1 MPGTTEPRPKPP
13 LIARAIW
20 KIPLIAGPR
29 LATATASQL
38 EKQQERTRA
47 RAGRTGPSTHQRVI
61 DGPGG
66 AIGLR
71 IHTPRTEAP
80 GKRAVIVHFHG
91 GGWVSG
97 SPREADFI
105 CSTVAKGTGAIV
117 VSVDYRLAPR
127 NPYPAGLDDCY
138 AALVWVDGH
147 AAELGGDPARLG
159 LLGESAGGNLAAA
172 VSLLARD
179 RGGPTIRHQGLLYP
193 ATDASMTAPS
203 HRTNANAPWLT
214 AAGVRNAYHHYLPP
228 EANPLEP
235 GISPLHAAHHA
246 SLPPTTIVVAGH
258 DPLHDEGVM
267 YAERLRKAGVP
278 VDLFDYPRMVHG
290 FANVPHLFG
299 ETAAALGEVVTAQR
313 RCLGSTWP
321 ADH

>member
-1 MPGTTEPRPKPP
+1 MSGTTPPRPKPP

-29 LATATASQL
+29 LATATAAQL

-47 RAGRTGPSTHQRVI
+47 RADRLGPSTHQRVI
-61 DGPGG
+61 DGPAGD
-66 AIGLR
+66 ITLR
-71 IHTPRTEAP
+71 IHTTSAEALA
-80 GKRAVIVHFHG
+80 KRAVIVHFHG

-105 CSTVAKGTGAIV
+105 CSTVAEGTGAIV

-127 NPYPAGLDDCY
+127 NRYPAGLDDCY
-138 AALVWVDGH
+138 AALVWVTEH
-147 AAELGGDPARLG
+147 AAELGGDATRLG

-214 AAGVRNAYHHYLPP
+214 AAGVRNAYHHYLP
-228 EANPLEP
+228 EDANPWNR
-235 GISPLHAAHHA
+235 GSPLCTQQITRA
-246 SLPPTTIVVAGH
+246 S
-258 DPLHDEGVM
+258 
-267 YAERLRKAGVP
+267 R
-278 VDLFDYPRMVHG
+278 PR
-290 FANVPHLFG
+290 
-299 ETAAALGEVVTAQR
+299 R
-313 RCLGSTWP
+313 SSWP
-321 ADH
+321 AMIRSTTRATCTPSACGRPTSPWTCSTTPAWCTVSRTSPICSAKQPPPWARS

>member
-1 MPGTTEPRPKPP
+1 MSGTTPPRPKPP

-29 LATATASQL
+29 LATATAAQL
-38 EKQQERTRA
+38 EKQQKRTRA
-47 RAGRTGPSTHQRVI
+47 RADRPGPSTHQRVM
-61 DGPGG
+61 DGPAGD
-66 AIGLR
+66 ITLR
-71 IHTPRTEAP
+71 VHTPSAEALD
-80 GKRAVIVHFHG
+80 KRAVIVHFHG

-105 CSTVAKGTGAIV
+105 CSTVAEGTGAIV

-127 NPYPAGLDDCY
+127 NRYPAGLDDCY
-138 AALVWVDGH
+138 AALVWVTGH
-147 AAELGGDPARLG
+147 AAELGGDPTRLG

-214 AAGVRNAYHHYLPP
+214 AAGVRNAYHHYLP
-228 EANPLEP
+228 EDADPLEP
-235 GISPLHAAHHA
+235 GISPARSRSHG
-246 SLPPTTIVVAGH
+246 PPTH
-258 DPLHDEGVM
+258 DYRRG
-267 YAERLRKAGVP
+267 R
-278 VDLFDYPRMVHG
+278 PRS
-290 FANVPHLFG
+290 AP
-299 ETAAALGEVVTAQR
+299 
-313 RCLGSTWP
+313 
-321 ADH
+321 

>member
-1 MPGTTEPRPKPP
+1 MSGTTPPRPKPP

-29 LATATASQL
+29 LATATAAQL

-47 RAGRTGPSTHQRVI
+47 RADRLGPSTCQRVI
-61 DGPGG
+61 DGPAGD
-66 AIGLR
+66 ITLR
-71 IHTPRTEAP
+71 IHTPSTEALD
-80 GKRAVIVHFHG
+80 KRAVIVHFHG

-105 CSTVAKGTGAIV
+105 CSTVAEGAGAIV

-127 NPYPAGLDDCY
+127 NRYPAGLDDCY
-138 AALVWVDGH
+138 AALVWVTGH
-147 AAELGGDPARLG
+147 AAELGGDATRLG

-203 HRTNANAPWLT
+203 YRTNANAPWLT
-214 AAGVRNAYHHYLPP
+214 AAGVRNAYHHYLP
-228 EANPLEP
+228 EDANPLEP
-235 GISPLHAAHHA
+235 GISPLHAADHA
-246 SLPPTTIVVAGH
+246 GLPPTTIVVAGH
-258 DPLHDEGVM
+258 DPLHDEGAM
-267 YAERLRKAGVP
+267 YAERLRQAGVP
-278 VDLFDYPRMVHG
+278 VDVFDYPRMVHG

-313 RCLGSTWP
+313 RYLTY
-321 ADH
+321 